1 MLDELRSLDEFESED
16 FDLGTAGEQE
26 GYMAAETGS
35 YEGEFEGDGFDQ
47 FADGRDSYDGA
58 GSGEFEFEFESYGL
72 GEFEGE
78 GSGEF
83 EFEGEFEG
91 DEFFGKIW
99 DAAKKVG
106 KVVAPLAK
114 KFAPQIGSVIGGA
127 LGGPAGAAIG
137 GKLGGFVQQMEAE
150 DEGESEDEMNAV
162 AEVPATEDQLAE
174 AVAVAASKG
183 RPIDAQSL
191 GSQITIFIGSR
202 APLPVKT
209 VLPVLSK
216 ASGDVARVL
225 VSRRDPRARALVRA
239 LPTIQRRT
247 VATLTRKA
255 RTGKPVTPRVAV
267 RVMAKHAQRTL
278 SNPQAITKAL
288 ATNASKKRTLDRRAI
303 GRAER

>member
-16 FDLGTAGEQE
+16 FDLGVAGEQE

-35 YEGEFEGDGFDQ
+35 YEGEGDGYDQ
-47 FADGRDSYDGA
+47 FVDGRDAYDGA
-58 GSGEFEFEFESYGL
+58 GSGEFEFESY
-72 GEFEGE
+72 

-83 EFEGEFEG
+83 EQGGMGEFEFEGAGEFEG

-99 DAAKKVG
+99 NAAKKVG

-114 KFAPQIGSVIGGA
+114 QFAPQIGSVIGGA

-174 AVAVAASKG
+174 AVALAASKG
-183 RPIDAQSL
+183 RPVDAQSL
-191 GSQITIFIGSR
+191 GSQITIFIGAR
-202 APLPVKT
+202 APLPVKA

-225 VSRRDPRARALVRA
+225 VARRDPRARALVRA

-247 VATLTRKA
+247 IATLTRKA
-255 RTGKPVTPRVAV
+255 RTGKPVTPKVAV

-278 SNPQAITKAL
+278 GSQQAISKAL
-288 ATNASKKRTLDRRAI
+288 ANNASKKRMLDRRAI